1 MGEERS
7 LGGSGSTKK
16 KQLKKKER
24 KRKRWSG
31 IESRF
36 DEKFKE
42 K

>member
-1 MGEERS
+1 
-7 LGGSGSTKK
+7 
-16 KQLKKKER
+16 LKKKER
-24 KRKRWSG
+24 TRKRWSG